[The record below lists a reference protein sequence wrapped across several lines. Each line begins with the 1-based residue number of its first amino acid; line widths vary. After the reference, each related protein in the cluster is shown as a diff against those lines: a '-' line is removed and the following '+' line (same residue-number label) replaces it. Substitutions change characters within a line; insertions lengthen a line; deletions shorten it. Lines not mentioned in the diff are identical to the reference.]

1 MIYQILLEQN
11 MKMQASSFNKS
22 ILTLVDE
29 ITSDGNAAIY
39 IQPRNSKYH
48 LSTNYVTST
57 LEYALAKNQPSIATR
72 LKKMLFFPSLAPAPA
87 SQVLSAPDF
96 VIRSTSD
103 EETEIMAK
111 IGKAKFALYHVGGVL
126 DFLAGKSTNIA
137 YPVLPKT
144 VQSSYR
150 LLRLGEQVNCKRPNK
165 YRL

>member
-57 LEYALAKNQPSIATR
+57 LEYALAKNQPSIATS
-72 LKKMLFFPSLAPAPA
+72 LKIFFPPSLAPAA
-87 SQVLSAPDF
+87 AGQVLSAPAF